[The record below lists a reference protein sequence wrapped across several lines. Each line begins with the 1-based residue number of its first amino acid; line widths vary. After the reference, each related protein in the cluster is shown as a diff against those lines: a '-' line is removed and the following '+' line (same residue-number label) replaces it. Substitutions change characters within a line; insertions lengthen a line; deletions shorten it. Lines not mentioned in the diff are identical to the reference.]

1 MPLVH
6 HHPHKIREDGAL
18 LLEFRELLGGVGS
31 LLGAV
36 ACLLRVELEPG
47 ELARLGRAIE
57 RSASSRLYFEG
68 GESGGVAGIASG
80 DASLGV
86 AASARE
92 TMAAKASRLSSESA
106 SRRRGADRSWAGM
119 TGMTGMA
126 VTSVM
131 SFICMSVVA
140 TTAQASCGDWLA
152 GHAMEASAA
161 VPATVLPPSGAA
173 DERSAPPRRAC
184 RGPSCGR
191 GPALPFAP
199 TGAPVAPVVHERDA
213 VLASAGAAVV
223 PGRGIV
229 IPADAPPLASALAER
244 LERPPRRG

>member
-1 MPLVH
+1 MV
-6 HHPHKIREDGAL
+6 RSCWSSVSFSVAS
-18 LLEFRELLGGVGS
+18 GVCS
-31 LLGAV
+31 
-36 ACLLRVELEPG
+36 
-47 ELARLGRAIE
+47 ARLRACFVSSWSRESWLGLDE
-57 RSASSRLYFEG
+57 RLNAQPAAGYTSRLESRG
-68 GESGGVAGIASG
+68 GTGVASG

-106 SRRRGADRSWAGM
+106 SRRRGGDRSWAGM

-131 SFICMSVVA
+131 SFICMSVVS

-213 VLASAGAAVV
+213 VLPSAGAAVV